1 MDAARQAGRINAGRL
16 ATCERLQRAHALL
29 ADGAEHSTAEVA
41 EAGRTYAVS
50 PLISEL
56 RANGAWIECR
66 CTVNPRTRRRVYFYR
81 MIAPCRTSGGG
92 VMRTSKTERSDHR
105 VCRQAENGR

>member
-1 MDAARQAGRINAGRL
+1 MHAGRI
-16 ATCERLQRAHALL
+16 ATCDRLKRVHALL
-29 ADGAEHSTAEVA
+29 ADGAEHSTAEIA

-66 CTVNPRTRRRVYFYR
+66 YAGKTANRRSLYLYR
-81 MIAPCRTSGGG
+81 MIAPCP
-92 VMRTSKTERSDHR
+92 K
-105 VCRQAENGR
+105 AEAA